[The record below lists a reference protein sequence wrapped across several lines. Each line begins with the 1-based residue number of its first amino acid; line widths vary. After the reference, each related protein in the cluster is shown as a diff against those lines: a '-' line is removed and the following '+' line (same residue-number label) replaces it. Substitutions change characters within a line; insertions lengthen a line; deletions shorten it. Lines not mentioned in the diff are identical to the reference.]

1 MVWNPRPQR
10 RILAAAADPCG
21 AGRCR
26 RPLKQLSATLVPED
40 LGKFGPNNPY
50 QTLPPKH
57 KKKIGNTHEILIDP
71 KSHRAITNSCSAK
84 HQSIQNHAPPAI
96 LPPPHPKSTLPLAS
110 SRTHNTKR
118 GGLEGFPPHPHLH
131 GRLSHPPPPHLPP
144 FRGLAQRTLHRL
156 WRARS
161 IRCGEGRAHGR
172 TKGALGAVAGGGRRR
187 RGAEMML
194 SFLVTQTQEEGEE
207 REGRKAKGGGQ
218 WLGLGSSLE
227 RERERYTPR
236 RREKRI

>member
-96 LPPPHPKSTLPLAS
+96 LPPPPPKSTLPLAS

-131 GRLSHPPPPHLPP
+131 GRLSHPPPPTSLPSAGSP
-144 FRGLAQRTLHRL
+144 NELCTDFGGRDRFDAERG
-156 WRARS
+156 
-161 IRCGEGRAHGR
+161 GR
-172 TKGALGAVAGGGRRR
+172 TGGRRGRWVRSPAAGGGGGGRR
-187 RGAEMML
+187 
-194 SFLVTQTQEEGEE
+194 
-207 REGRKAKGGGQ
+207 
-218 WLGLGSSLE
+218 
-227 RERERYTPR
+227 
-236 RREKRI
+236 

>member
-131 GRLSHPPPPHLPP
+131 GRLSHPPPPPPPSLP
-144 FRGLAQRTLHRL
+144 
-156 WRARS
+156 RARPTNS
-161 IRCGEGRAHGR
+161 APTLEGAIDSMRR
-172 TKGALGAVAGGGRRR
+172 GAGAREDEGGVGCGRRR
-187 RGAEMML
+187 REA
-194 SFLVTQTQEEGEE
+194 
-207 REGRKAKGGGQ
+207 AAGGGDDAFVPRHANAGGRRGKRRAQ
-218 WLGLGSSLE
+218 GKGRRAVAWLG
-227 RERERYTPR
+227 
-236 RREKRI
+236 